1 MAQFIYEAKTRT
13 GEVRTGTLEADDEA
27 AAGVKLRQQQLTPVS
42 VKKKGFEF
50 KLPGGGGSV
59 SQKEIII
66 FTRQFSTMIDAGLPL
81 VQCLE
86 ILSSQTE
93 SPAFQRV
100 LKQVK
105 SDVEGGNTFSD
116 SLEKHPQVFD
126 VLYCNLVRA
135 GEIGGILDS
144 ILTRIATYIEKNAKL
159 KRQVKSAL
167 TYPIGV
173 MCIAV
178 AVIGIMMVFVIPTF
192 ENMFKEFGGALPSL
206 TQAVI
211 DASHFVVGNLAY
223 IIGGIV
229 GGGYAFSKW
238 SKTQQGVIAIDKF
251 VLNAPALGPTMRKIA
266 VARFTRTLGTLLSSG
281 VPILDAM
288 EIVAKSAGNYVVE
301 QAVLTARA
309 KISEGK
315 NMAEPLAET
324 KVFPSMVVQMIAVGE
339 QTGALDTML
348 NKIADFYEDEVDVAV
363 AALTSLIE
371 PIMMVF
377 IGGSVGTM
385 IIAMY
390 LPIFTMAGNVK
401 AE

>member
-27 AAGVKLRQQQLTPVS
+27 AAGVKLSQQQLTPVS

-159 KRQVKSAL
+159 KRL
-167 TYPIGV
+167 
-173 MCIAV
+173 
-178 AVIGIMMVFVIPTF
+178 
-192 ENMFKEFGGALPSL
+192 
-206 TQAVI
+206 
-211 DASHFVVGNLAY
+211 LA
-223 IIGGIV
+223 
-229 GGGYAFSKW
+229 
-238 SKTQQGVIAIDKF
+238 
-251 VLNAPALGPTMRKIA
+251 
-266 VARFTRTLGTLLSSG
+266 
-281 VPILDAM
+281 DAM
-288 EIVAKSAGNYVVE
+288 LDNVV
-301 QAVLTARA
+301 L
-309 KISEGK
+309 KDLLGK
-315 NMAEPLAET
+315 P
-324 KVFPSMVVQMIAVGE
+324 
-339 QTGALDTML
+339 
-348 NKIADFYEDEVDVAV
+348 
-363 AALTSLIE
+363 
-371 PIMMVF
+371 
-377 IGGSVGTM
+377 
-385 IIAMY
+385 
-390 LPIFTMAGNVK
+390 
-401 AE
+401 